1 MPLVQFLLLGGL
13 VFAVVQWQERN
24 GSETGDGALASDPAA
39 RPSPAAEAAGGR
51 NRTIVVDRDA
61 LLAFVQLRTQSAD
74 AAEVARAF
82 EALDGAGRRD
92 WIDRYAR
99 EEALVREA
107 RRLGLDR
114 DDDLIRRRLVQ
125 KMEFLAADGVGEQA
139 RITEPELEAAYGELA
154 ESYREPAVVSF
165 VHVFVRDPAGSADAD
180 GFADAESRARRLLGR
195 LDAERIDPARAASLG
210 DRFLYHR
217 RYVERTLA
225 EVRSHF
231 GTGFADAI
239 ATLDVD
245 AGRWQGPLRSDH
257 GWHLVR
263 LSERVASRLP
273 TLAELGPT
281 LERDLRQRRGEA
293 SAARGLDAI
302 VSGYAIELEPGL
314 EAGGR

>member
-1 MPLVQFLLLGGL
+1 MQFLLLGGL
-13 VFAVVQWQERN
+13 VFAVVQWQGRN
-24 GSETGDGALASDPAA
+24 GAETGSDASASGSAA
-39 RPSPAAEAAGGR
+39 RAPVGAASE
-51 NRTIVVDRDA
+51 RTIAVDRDA

-74 AAEVARAF
+74 AAGVERAF

-92 WIDRYAR
+92 WIDRFVR

-114 DDDLIRRRLVQ
+114 DDDLIRRRLIQ
-125 KMEFLAADGVGEQA
+125 QMEFLAADG
-139 RITEPELEAAYGELA
+139 TEDRTPISRAELEAAYGELA

-165 VHVFVRDPAGSADAD
+165 VHVFLRDA
-180 GFADAESRARRLLGR
+180 AESDGPGEAEARARILLERLEAEGI
-195 LDAERIDPARAASLG
+195 DAARATALG

-231 GTGFADAI
+231 GAGFTDAL

-263 LSERVASRLP
+263 LSERVASRVPPLEE
-273 TLAELGPT
+273 LAPP
-281 LERDLRQRRGEA
+281 LERELRRRRSEA
-293 SAARGLDAI
+293 NAARGIDAI
-302 VSGYAIELEPGL
+302 VSGYVIELGPGL
-314 EAGGR
+314 EGGGR